1 MNIKTLDIIEEGF
14 RKEQEKLSQRRNAWR
29 EFKRSHHELP
39 GLIADVQ
46 KLEPVMDP
54 AFTEYG
60 WLTISISGDKHKLS
74 AAVRALK
81 TRGYSTSEAAPAKGA
96 TSWNPLFYKEGAP
109 TIYLTFTGTSCRRVE
124 VGKKTIEV
132 PIYETVCDEITL
144 DRADIAGSP

>member
-1 MNIKTLDIIEEGF
+1 MKTIDIIEEGF
-14 RKEQEKLSQRRNAWR
+14 RKEQEKLTQRRQAWR
-29 EFKRSHHELP
+29 DFKRMRHELP

-60 WLTISISGDKHKLS
+60 WLTINISGDKHKLS

-81 TRGYSTSEAAPAKGA
+81 TRGYSTTESPPAKGA

-109 TIYLTFTGTSCRRVE
+109 TIYLTFAGTSCRRVE
-124 VGKKTIEV
+124 VGKKTVEV
-132 PIYETVCDEITL
+132 PIYETVCDEIIL
-144 DRADIAGSP
+144 DQESVSL